1 MKDAKYFNYLNQSSC
16 FELNGV
22 DNAKEYERTVQ
33 AMDVIGIDATERRN
47 ILSVLAGILHLGNVK
62 FIDATDSDDDGCVLD
77 GDNAK
82 NALLDCARSF
92 EGGAGNLEQS
102 LRSRRIVL
110 ADEVIHKSLSAATAS
125 HSRDALAKSLY
136 SKLFDLLV
144 DRVNASIGQDESC
157 KWSTS
162 RRAFDIYG
170 FESFAVNSFEQ
181 FCINFANEKLQQHF
195 NQHVFKMEQEEYE
208 KEGIDWSYIDFVD
221 NQDILDVIERR
232 SNGII
237 SLLDSPCVL
246 GSDRRTICAQV
257 IFWPEGRGSV

>member
-62 FIDATDSDDDGCVLD
+62 FIDAADSDDDGCVLD

-82 NALLDCARSF
+82 NALLDCAAVLKVD
-92 EGGAGNLEQS
+92 AGNLEQS
-102 LRSRRIVL
+102 LCSRRIVL

-144 DRVNASIGQDESC
+144 DRVNASIGQDELQVVH
-157 KWSTS
+157 
-162 RRAFDIYG
+162 RRARYIWVR
-170 FESFAVNSFEQ
+170 E
-181 FCINFANEKLQQHF
+181 FC
-195 NQHVFKMEQEEYE
+195 
-208 KEGIDWSYIDFVD
+208 
-221 NQDILDVIERR
+221 
-232 SNGII
+232 
-237 SLLDSPCVL
+237 C
-246 GSDRRTICAQV
+246 
-257 IFWPEGRGSV
+257 